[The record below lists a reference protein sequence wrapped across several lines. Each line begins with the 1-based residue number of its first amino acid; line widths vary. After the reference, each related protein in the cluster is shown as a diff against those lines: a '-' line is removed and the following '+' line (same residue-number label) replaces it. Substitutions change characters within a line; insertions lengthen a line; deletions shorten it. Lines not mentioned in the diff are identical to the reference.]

1 MRHSFNNG
9 RVIVERIKRRSL
21 ASKPVRVEQRR
32 EIAAT
37 EQVPG
42 PAALPTLHM
51 FPRPGIS
58 IAPRATAYIRTD
70 RF

>member
-1 MRHSFNNG
+1 
-9 RVIVERIKRRSL
+9 L